1 MLSVKTDSY
10 GNVVYGSAV
19 TIGSVESVSDS
30 DFAAD
35 EISEIYCVCRR
46 PDDGSKMIEY
56 ASKTSD
62 MKWFHCK
69 CVNVKRV
76 PKFDWFCRKCKN

>member
-30 DFAAD
+30 DFAAG
-35 EISEIYCVCRR
+35 EIGEIYCLS
-46 PDDGSKMIEY
+46 P
-56 ASKTSD
+56 
-62 MKWFHCK
+62 
-69 CVNVKRV
+69 
-76 PKFDWFCRKCKN
+76 P